1 MILIKIKKLCL
12 FVLCCLLAAFL
23 TGISGCATAP
33 AKDQGKITA
42 GGTGSSI
49 PGALLPSK
57 MGEKKPPVTIDEGV
71 VVEKTPL
78 GYVKQKAAEPE
89 EKGLPPVSRESK
101 VPSTP
106 AAGFASGIPAGIAA
120 DHPGDGAK
128 VKEGK
133 KTPARDEET
142 GGVDF
147 NFDEADL
154 YEVIRTMAE
163 ILKINYIA
171 EPGIKGSV
179 TIHTAGKLKEKDL
192 FPIFFQILEVNGL
205 TAVKEGSLYRIMKM
219 KDAPRL
225 PIISRTG
232 KQGAEIPIEE
242 RVIIQIIP
250 LTFISA
256 AEIAKI
262 ITPFVSADGTVVTH
276 GDTNTLV
283 LVDKGSN
290 VIKTLKLI
298 EAFDID
304 LFDRIKYH
312 FYQVNNLEAEE
323 LAKILTEIFPAP
335 TGAGKADLKFI
346 AIKRLNLVLAVSS
359 NPRIFERV
367 DEAIK
372 LVDIPSEQVEPQIFV
387 YFVKNG
393 EAKQL
398 AELLDSVFK
407 EESTK
412 TKSGTKDS
420 GRPKNPL
427 LLGYTDKG
435 KEEPKAPEKTTA
447 KTAAPA
453 EAAKSETGGASGWLK
468 GNVNIT
474 ADEVRNALIIKASP
488 RDYQIVEKVLSRLD
502 VLPRQVLIE
511 VTIAEITLDDST
523 QLGIEW
529 EFGKGTG
536 NMGTTFAASV
546 GAAGLKYALGVTDKW
561 YMALNALASKN
572 KVNILSSP
580 SVLASDNK
588 EARIDITTE
597 IPVASSE
604 YLYSQTTEPVS
615 QTSIQYRDTGVILS
629 VTPHINERGLVTM
642 ELAQEVSEKADN
654 VQVGG
659 KDYPSFFKRAVE
671 TSLTVQHGQTI
682 VIGGLIK
689 ETSSKGSSGLPWLVR
704 IPIIRYLFGNEKD
717 SISKTELIILITPH
731 VITSLE
737 DVDSVTDEFKSKVKS
752 VIGTYLK

>member
-1 MILIKIKKLCL
+1 MTLKKMKSFFL
-12 FVLCCLLAAFL
+12 FLFCCVVAASFL
-23 TGISGCATAP
+23 GMTGCATLP
-33 AKDQGKITA
+33 AKDTGKNA
-42 GGTGSSI
+42 DDELKSSATR
-49 PGALLPSK
+49 ALMPSDK
-57 MGEKKPPVTIDEGV
+57 ADKKDAARQEQV
-71 VVEKTPL
+71 VIVEKTPL
-78 GYVKQKAAEPE
+78 GYVKQKSVEQAI
-89 EKGLPPVSRESK
+89 KTSPPIQSK

-106 AAGFASGIPAGIAA
+106 AAGFATGIPAGAA
-120 DHPGDGAK
+120 VGTGAGDERE
-128 VKEGK
+128 KEGK
-133 KTPARDEET
+133 KAYAKEEET

-163 ILKINYIA
+163 ILQINYIA

-205 TAVKEGSLYRIMKM
+205 TAVREGSLYRIMKM

-225 PIISRTG
+225 PLISSVG
-232 KQGAEIPIEE
+232 KQGAMIPPEE

-256 AEIAKI
+256 AELAKI

-283 LVDKGSN
+283 LVDKGTN

-304 LFDRIKYH
+304 VFERIKYR
-312 FYQVNNLEAEE
+312 FYQVSNLEAEE
-323 LAKILTEIFPAP
+323 LAKVLTEIFPAP
-335 TGAGKADLKFI
+335 AGAGKADLKFI
-346 AIKRLNLVLAVSS
+346 AIKRLNIVLAVSS
-359 NPRIFERV
+359 NPRVFDRV

-372 LVDIPSEQVEPQIFV
+372 LVDVPSEQVEPQIFV

-407 EESTK
+407 DEASKSKST
-412 TKSGTKDS
+412 TKES

-435 KEEPKAPEKTTA
+435 KEEPKTAEKTPEKTSP
-447 KTAAPA
+447 AAGSG
-453 EAAKSETGGASGWLK
+453 KSEEGGPTGWLK
-468 GNVNIT
+468 GDVKIT

-488 RDYQIVEKVLSRLD
+488 RDYQIIEKVLARLD

-511 VTIAEITLDDST
+511 VIIAEITLDDST
-523 QLGIEW
+523 QLGVEW

-536 NMGTTFAASV
+536 KIDTNFAASV

-561 YMALNALASKN
+561 YMALNALASRN

-604 YLYSQTTEPVS
+604 YLYSTTSEPVS

-642 ELAQEVSEKADN
+642 ELAQEASQQAAN

-682 VIGGLIK
+682 VIGGLIN
-689 ETSSKGSSGLPWLVR
+689 ENSSKGSSGLPWLVR

-731 VITSLE
+731 VITSLD
-737 DVDSVTDEFKSKVKS
+737 DVDSVTDEFKRKVKS
-752 VIGTYLK
+752 VIGTYIK

>member
-1 MILIKIKKLCL
+1 ML
-12 FVLCCLLAAFL
+12 FIF
-23 TGISGCATAP
+23 SGCATTSG
-33 AKDQGKITA
+33 D
-42 GGTGSSI
+42 GTRSGVSSDKKAEQSRI
-49 PGALLPSK
+49 KSIEKP
-57 MGEKKPPVTIDEGV
+57 EKKVIVDREEGV
-71 VVEKTPL
+71 AIEKTPL
-78 GYVKQKAAEPE
+78 GYVKQKADEPAKE
-89 EKGLPPVSRESK
+89 TGSETAAPPAPP

-106 AAGFASGIPAGIAA
+106 AAGFVSGVPLGPAGASQQ
-120 DHPGDGAK
+120 PGEGQNKAGK
-128 VKEGK
+128 KSGVKE
-133 KTPARDEET
+133 DE
-142 GGVDF
+142 GGRVDF

-179 TIHTAGKLKEKDL
+179 TIHTAGRLKEKDL

-225 PIISRTG
+225 PLISRIG
-232 KQGAEIPIEE
+232 KQGLQVPPEE

-256 AEIAKI
+256 TEMAKI

-276 GDTNTLV
+276 ADSNTLV

-290 VIKTLKLI
+290 ILKTIRLI

-304 LFDRIKYH
+304 VFERLKYR
-312 FYQVNNLEAEE
+312 FYQVSNLEAEE
-323 LAKILTEIFPAP
+323 LAKVLTEIFPPPA
-335 TGAGKADLKFI
+335 GAGKSDLKFI

-359 NPRIFERV
+359 NPRVFDRV
-367 DEAIK
+367 EEAIR
-372 LVDIPSEQVEPQIFV
+372 LVDVPSEQVEPQIYV

-398 AELLDSVFK
+398 SELLDSVFK
-407 EESTK
+407 DDAS
-412 TKSGTKDS
+412 KSKSDRKET
-420 GRPKNPL
+420 GRPANPL
-427 LLGYTDKG
+427 LLGYKDKV
-435 KEEPKAPEKTTA
+435 KEEPK
-447 KTAAPA
+447 PA
-453 EAAKSETGGASGWLK
+453 EKAPDKTSATQSEPGGPSGWLK
-468 GNVNIT
+468 GDVKIT

-488 RDYQIVEKVLSRLD
+488 RDYQIVEKVLKRLD

-523 QLGIEW
+523 QLGVEW

-536 NMGTTFAASV
+536 KMGTTFAASI
-546 GAAGLKYALGVTDKW
+546 GSAGLKYALGVTDKW
-561 YMALNALASKN
+561 YTALNALASKN

-615 QTSIQYRDTGVILS
+615 QTSIQYRDTGVILT

-642 ELAQEVSEKADN
+642 EIAQEVSEKADN

-689 ETSSKGSSGLPWLVR
+689 ETASKGSSGLPWLVR
-704 IPIIRYLFGNEKD
+704 IPIIRYLFGTDKD

-737 DVDSVTDEFKSKVKS
+737 DVDSVTDEFKNKVKT
-752 VIGTYLK
+752 VVETYWK